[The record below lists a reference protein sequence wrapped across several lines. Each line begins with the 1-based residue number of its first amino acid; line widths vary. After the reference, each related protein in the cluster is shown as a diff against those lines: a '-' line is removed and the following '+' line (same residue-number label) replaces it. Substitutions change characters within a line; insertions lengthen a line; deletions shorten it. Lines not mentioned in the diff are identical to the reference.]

1 MSRLEERIENFN
13 KAFELYEKTVHNFD
27 WNNEITHL
35 ALVQAFEICCE
46 LSWKVL
52 KDYLYENGIDVS
64 LPKKVIKEAFN
75 KKVIK
80 NGQIWINM
88 IETRNA
94 TSHEYNMEKVKLLL
108 QNISTIFY
116 EELNTFHIWINS
128 DEI

>member
-1 MSRLEERIENFN
+1 VNNL
-13 KAFELYEKTVHNFD
+13 D
-27 WNNEITHL
+27 WNNQLTHL
-35 ALVQAFEICCE
+35 ALIQAFEICSE

-88 IETRNA
+88 IEARNA

-108 QNISTIFY
+108 QNISTVFY
-116 EELNTFHIWINS
+116 EELNTFHICINS

>member
-35 ALVQAFEICCE
+35 ALVQAFEICSE

-88 IETRNA
+88 LEARNA
-94 TSHEYNMEKVKLLL
+94 TTHEYNMEKVKLLL
-108 QNISTIFY
+108 QNISKIFY